1 MAAHGSSR
9 TGLNKAGV
17 DPATDP
23 VGQPRPEVLGSV
35 PRSRD
40 TPVYTI
46 SEVASLVGVSP
57 ATLRIWERQGLV
69 SAARSPA
76 GHRLYGTAE
85 LERLKRVVYLRS
97 VRRLNAPGIKAAL
110 GQERRVEP
118 TQGGRASDG
127 GDDPRLRLGAGLRRL
142 RKQRGLTLLQA
153 AKDIGISISFLSS
166 LERNEAGVSMPVL
179 LRILNFYDTSL
190 QRLTGPVARSASST
204 LFSRPGH
211 RRVLR
216 GSIPGVTIEQLAR
229 GTLEMEPELFTI
241 EPGFG
246 SLDAYSH
253 LGEEVIYVLEGTL
266 EFTMGDHETYV
277 LAAGDCL
284 YLTSSVPHRW
294 LNRSKS
300 QVRLLWVCSARV

>member
-1 MAAHGSSR
+1 MPAHRSSHAGPRDEGHPAAG
-9 TGLNKAGV
+9 
-17 DPATDP
+17 PA
-23 VGQPRPEVLGSV
+23 GQPRLEALGSI
-35 PRSRD
+35 PRSLD
-40 TPVYTI
+40 APVYTI

-57 ATLRIWERQGLV
+57 ATVRIWERQGLV
-69 SAARSPA
+69 SPGRSPA
-76 GHRLYGTAE
+76 GHRFYGTAE

-97 VRRLNAPGIKAAL
+97 VRGLNAPGIKAAL

-118 TQGGRASDG
+118 ARGDRASRG
-127 GDDPRLRLGAGLRRL
+127 GDDSRLRLGAGLRRL

-179 LRILNFYDTSL
+179 RRILNFYDTSL
-190 QRLTGPVARSASST
+190 QRLTAPVARPTSST
-204 LFSRPGH
+204 LLSRPGH

-216 GSIPGVTIEQLAR
+216 DSIPGVAIEQLAR

-241 EPGFG
+241 EPGSG

-253 LGEEVIYVLEGTL
+253 LGEEFVYVLEGTL
-266 EFTMGDHETYV
+266 EFTVGDDETYV
-277 LAAGDCL
+277 LTAGDCL
-284 YLTSSVPHRW
+284 YLASSVPHSW

-300 QVRLLWVCSARV
+300 QVRLLWVNSARV